1 MPLARAAL
9 LPLLV
14 LIPSVAIAQAQAPFA
29 APPGAVGPGASVL
42 RPPPARDGVD
52 TLTMVMVQNGV
63 SIAVG
68 MLVSESRSVAG
79 PGGVPAVR
87 RVETTTSRM
96 VPSTVDTFVVALR
109 TLAPVSQ
116 RTHEDRVVALD
127 FAGRTVRGTITEGER
142 TGAVEL
148 ALPTPVFYDNSM
160 DLVLGSL
167 PLSDRYTAELPVYD
181 DETGTVAWRHVQVA
195 GSDSLPGNGEMAD
208 AWRVDTTRGAIHS
221 TYWIDKRTH
230 LMLRWAL
237 PLPNGAELRIVR

>member
-9 LPLLV
+9 PLL
-14 LIPSVAIAQAQAPFA
+14 LLLPTAAVAQSQAPFA
-29 APPGAVGPGASVL
+29 APADAVAPGASVL
-42 RPPPARDGVD
+42 RPLPARDGVD
-52 TLTMVMVQNGV
+52 TLTMVMVQKGV

-68 MLVSESRSVAG
+68 MLVSESRPVAG

-127 FAGRTVRGTITEGER
+127 FSGRAVRGTITEGER
-142 TGAVEL
+142 TGAVDL
-148 ALPTPVFYDNSM
+148 TLPAAVFYDNSM
-160 DLVLGSL
+160 DLVLGAL
-167 PLSDRYTAELPVYD
+167 PLADGYAADLPVYD

-195 GSDSLPGNGEMAD
+195 GSERLPGSGEMAD
-208 AWRVDTTRGAIHS
+208 AWRVETTRGALRS